1 MNGGEILEL
10 NALGFVQAIGAKS
23 TKTSSQVEG
32 NTGIFNSLLNV
43 SLANKSAKTYVTT
56 EIQIE
61 KLAGTELNELIEFMN
76 SFDLLEVEGGRDLLD
91 QVISNADAD
100 LLQLVKEYFGFSDQ
114 KWSDIFQAMSGL
126 PSGKPS
132 THESLVSEEHD
143 TNSKSEIDMKQMEMM
158 VASLY
163 SLPQKEFINTVTD
176 DTQAFMKAAK
186 LFELLA
192 SNQDNNQNSQLKDL
206 IKQLAEKLEVLSPD
220 SKSSIKFELLQKTFS
235 PLAMELNKKMTLENN
250 QSEDFPEPIG
260 LIKQLAERLETPSND
275 KKTSA
280 KLELLQTISI
290 NDELSEPI
298 AKPIAKFEVLQ
309 GTTFLAQQVSKPEQ
323 ITMMVDGSRKPVSA
337 EQLMKQFESILY
349 KSSFTKA
356 GGSQR
361 LLIRLNP
368 EHLGSLRIELI
379 QKEQTMIAR
388 ILTSTGTA
396 KETLETQLNGLKQA
410 FAAQGISVEKIE
422 ISQQLVQAERFLNR
436 EQSQQQEQQQKHN
449 QNQEMEKRQ
458 KNDEFTLTFEE
469 ALLNMEV

>member
-1 MNGGEILEL
+1 LKGGEILEL
-10 NALGFVQAIGAKS
+10 NALGYVQTIRAKT
-23 TKTSSQVEG
+23 TKTASHIDG
-32 NTGIFNSLLNV
+32 NKGLFNSLLND
-43 SLANKSAKTYVTT
+43 SIANKSVKTDTT
-56 EIQIE
+56 EIQSE
-61 KLAGTELNELIEFMN
+61 KLAGTELNELIEFMS
-76 SFDLLEVEGGRDLLD
+76 SFDLLEVEGGRELLD

-114 KWSDIFQAMSGL
+114 KWSDILQTMSGL
-126 PSGKPS
+126 QSSKP
-132 THESLVSEEHD
+132 VSEELD
-143 TNSKSEIDMKQMEMM
+143 TNSKSEIDMIQMEMM
-158 VASLY
+158 ISSLY

-192 SNQDNNQNSQLKDL
+192 SNQDNNQNSQLKGL
-206 IKQLAEKLEVLSPD
+206 IKQIAEKLEVLSPD

-250 QSEDFPEPIG
+250 QSEKFPEPIG
-260 LIKQLAERLETPSND
+260 LKKQLAERLETISND
-275 KKTSA
+275 KKSSA
-280 KLELLQTISI
+280 KLELLQTISK
-290 NDELSEPI
+290 NDALSEPM
-298 AKPIAKFEVLQ
+298 AKAVSKFEVLQ

-323 ITMMVDGSRKPVSA
+323 ITMMSEGSRKPVSG
-337 EQLMKQFESILY
+337 EQLMQQFEAILA
-349 KSSFTKA
+349 KSSFIKA

-379 QKEQTMIAR
+379 QKEQGMIAR
-388 ILTSTGTA
+388 ILTSTATA
-396 KETLETQLNGLKQA
+396 KETLDTQLNGLKQA
-410 FAAQGISVEKIE
+410 FAAQGIPVEKIE
-422 ISQQLVQAERFLNR
+422 ITQQMSQHERNLNR
-436 EQSQQQEQQQKHN
+436 EQSQQQEQQQQQQQHN